1 MAPPVPKLA
10 EQATAAFL
18 YGTTSLIILSF
29 NKLVL
34 TVYGFPSFPVIA
46 LAQFIVT
53 VIIIDVLRLLNYISC
68 VPGSRPHCPQ
78 ARPHGRLTVPRR
90 AGLMAVGGAGPPA
103 SRAPAAT
110 CSATSSPCPSSFC

>member
-1 MAPPVPKLA
+1 MSLPTTANDDASIHASRASVCAQICFVRSAPRLSLAMAPPVSKLA
-10 EQATAAFL
+10 EQATSAFL

-53 VIIIDVLRLLNYISC
+53 VIIIDVLRIFNYVSY
-68 VPGSRPHCPQ
+68 V
-78 ARPHGRLTVPRR
+78 
-90 AGLMAVGGAGPPA
+90 
-103 SRAPAAT
+103 
-110 CSATSSPCPSSFC
+110 